1 MTITGYNLVNLK
13 ELVEQVG
20 ESRTKEILSDFSC
33 PLNKDVEYFL
43 HSKAIEF
50 AKQSISQTQ
59 LIFAS
64 YKGTPVLVSYF
75 TLANKEIV
83 LSKKTLTSANW
94 KRRIK
99 KFAMP
104 SDIDGNYHI
113 PAPLIG
119 QIGKNFSN
127 GYNTLI
133 SGDEL
138 LKLATDKIRETQAVL
153 GGKFIYLECED
164 KAPLIQFY
172 SENGFVEFGKRN
184 LERDELD
191 KQNGA
196 YLVQMLKYMS

>member
-83 LSKKTLTSANW
+83 LSKKTLTSAN
-94 KRRIK
+94 
-99 KFAMP
+99 
-104 SDIDGNYHI
+104 
-113 PAPLIG
+113 
-119 QIGKNFSN
+119 
-127 GYNTLI
+127 
-133 SGDEL
+133 
-138 LKLATDKIRETQAVL
+138 
-153 GGKFIYLECED
+153 
-164 KAPLIQFY
+164 
-172 SENGFVEFGKRN
+172 
-184 LERDELD
+184 
-191 KQNGA
+191 
-196 YLVQMLKYMS
+196 